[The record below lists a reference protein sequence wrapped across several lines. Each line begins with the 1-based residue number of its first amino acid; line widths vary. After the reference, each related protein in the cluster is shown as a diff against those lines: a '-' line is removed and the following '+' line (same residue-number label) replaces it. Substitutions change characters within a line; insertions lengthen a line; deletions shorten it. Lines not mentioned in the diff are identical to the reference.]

1 MLAGDKRFARYQCQ
15 YVTCEN
21 DLIGYHFLVCR
32 ASRYGEEGRSVSTA
46 DSQVEDVRQDLD
58 RFRTRA
64 SDKAGR
70 ARDQAE
76 DKYDEAK
83 QKGRGVWGNIKD
95 FFGEHQ
101 MQYDA
106 FAACLL

>member
-1 MLAGDKRFARYQCQ
+1 M
-15 YVTCEN
+15 
-21 DLIGYHFLVCR
+21 
-32 ASRYGEEGRSVSTA
+32 STA
-46 DSQVEDVRQDLD
+46 DSQVEDVKQDLD

-64 SDKAGR
+64 SDKAEQ

-95 FFGEHQ
+95 FFGEQH
-101 MQYDA
+101 MLSA
-106 FAACLL
+106 LLSCCPNQSCKPEA